1 MKRKKWTALLVL
13 LLACILTGCGS
24 KGKDTAGY
32 QIYFTNID
40 GSKLIT
46 HIYSSQQKDPQ
57 GLLKEMF
64 EQMNN
69 PYAAENE
76 KCLIPEGV
84 EITDYTLMD
93 GQLTVT
99 FNDAYRKLDNISEV
113 LLRSGIVLMTTQI
126 SDVRTVV
133 FHIGDSVLKDSAGE
147 PVGAMT
153 SSMFIN
159 NPVGINSYQYASLS
173 LYFSNKA
180 GDKLV
185 REMRNVHYSSNT
197 TLEKVIL
204 EQLQSGPMN
213 EHLQAVIP
221 SNVRILNVKT
231 DKKTCTVNLSKE
243 FLTENTGGNASPEI
257 VVFSIVNSLCD
268 MLNVERVQFEVEGE
282 MDVIF
287 RDELS
292 FGGPFH
298 RNSEL
303 IEAAGTS
310 FGEPNE
316 IIAEPSI
323 GL

>member
-1 MKRKKWTALLVL
+1 MKREKRTALLIL
-13 LLACILTGCGS
+13 LLSCILTGCGL

-32 QIYFTNID
+32 QIYFTNTE
-40 GSKLIT
+40 GSKLMT
-46 HIYSSQQKDPQ
+46 HTYSSQQKDPDS
-57 GLLKEMF
+57 LLGEML
-64 EQMNN
+64 EEMKN
-69 PYAAENE
+69 PYSTENE

-84 EITDYTLMD
+84 EITDYNLMD

-99 FNDAYRKLDNISEV
+99 FNDEYQKLDNISEV

-133 FHIGDSVLKDSAGE
+133 FHIGDNVLKDSAGE

-153 SSMFIN
+153 SNMFIN

-197 TLEKVIL
+197 TLEKVVL

-213 EHLQAVIP
+213 EQLQAVIP
-221 SNVRILNVKT
+221 SNVRILNAKV

-243 FLTENTGGNASPEI
+243 FLTEDTGSKASPE
-257 VVFSIVNSLCD
+257 VVIFSIVNSLCD
-268 MLNVERVQFEVEGE
+268 MLNVDRVQFEVEGE
-282 MDVIF
+282 TDVIF

-303 IEAAGTS
+303 IEAAGAS
-310 FGEPNE
+310 SGEPNE